1 MDNYY
6 TKRSKIILATLILS
20 FGFFAAAEE
29 DDFETNAEL
38 ERIEAE
44 LNRNSSAP
52 RRTEVQDPQPV
63 EEFKPLNLSV
73 LAPFN
78 EIAVIQKKYLPKSK
92 RFQLFGGFAA
102 MTNDPWFQNYGL
114 NLKLGWNLTEAWGL
128 ELSTLAMSN
137 SDTENIKDLKEN
149 RVRTDDIIT
158 TKGYTGLDIVWS
170 PIYGKMSLGDK
181 KIIPFDIYFS
191 LGAGNTSADGGE
203 AGSTFHIGTG
213 QLFALSK
220 NTGIRWDFS
229 WNSFTAKPKNGQDSN
244 FNNLMATVGF
254 SWFFPGAGD
263 R

>member
-1 MDNYY
+1 MHIYFI
-6 TKRSKIILATLILS
+6 KRSKFILASLVILVNCS
-20 FGFFAAAEE
+20 AWAQDE
-29 DDFETNAEL
+29 DLETNAEL

-44 LNRNSSAP
+44 LSRNTSAP
-52 RRTEVQDPQPV
+52 RKTQVEAPAETEPT
-63 EEFKPLNLSV
+63 KPLNLSS

-78 EIAVIQKKYLPKSK
+78 EIAVIQKKFLPKSK

-114 NLKLGWNLTEAWGL
+114 NIKLGWNLTESWGL
-128 ELSTLAMSN
+128 ELSSLSMSN
-137 SDTENIKDLKEN
+137 SDTQNIKDLKAN

-158 TKGYTGLDIVWS
+158 TKGYSGLDIVWS
-170 PIYGKMSLGDK
+170 PIYGKMSLGDR

-191 LGAGNTSADGGE
+191 AGAGNTQADGGD
-203 AGSTFHIGTG
+203 AGSTFHLGTG
-213 QLFALSK
+213 QLFAISK

-229 WNSFTAKPKNGQDSN
+229 WNSFTAKPKNGQQSN